1 MFASAQA
8 RVMALAISVAYA
20 FATAPALAQSQPHEE
35 HEETGLPRT
44 PPPLESSNPNYEAT
58 PSAQPSGS
66 TGLALMA
73 ALFGPLGFAL
83 GGLSAAAASGDVS
96 SSSTFDPLAP
106 GGQQRR

>member
-35 HEETGLPRT
+35 TELPST

-83 GGLSAAAASGDVS
+83 GGLSVAAVSGDIS
-96 SSSTFDPLAP
+96 SSSTFHPLAP
-106 GGQQRR
+106 GDERHP